1 MIQGSHS
8 LVNQFVLLW
17 VVMEPIT
24 VVTLF
29 VGLTGELTEAERR
42 RVSLIAVLVAGAVIL
57 FFIVAGQLLL
67 QALNVDL
74 IAFQIAGGII
84 LFAFSMMM
92 ILGRVDEPPPTRD
105 GSGKPNVT
113 ELAIFPLA
121 TPILAGPG
129 TLLAVILLTDR
140 TRFSATDNVETAGV
154 AALVLAI
161 IYGMLLAAY
170 PIHRFV
176 GAAGS
181 HVVTRVAGLV
191 LAAIAA
197 NVTLSALRTYFG

>member
-1 MIQGSHS
+1 VFQGPHS

-29 VGLTGELTEAERR
+29 VGLTGSLTEGERR
-42 RVSLIAVLVAGAVIL
+42 RVALLAVVVAAAVIL
-57 FFIVAGQLLL
+57 FFMAVGQLLL
-67 QALNVDL
+67 EALGVDL
-74 IAFQIAGGII
+74 VAFQIAGGII

-105 GSGKPNVT
+105 GTGKPNVT

-129 TLLAVILLTDR
+129 TLLSVVLLTDR
-140 TRFSATDNVETAGV
+140 ARFSVTEQTETAAV
-154 AALVLAI
+154 AIVVLAV
-161 IYGMLLAAY
+161 IYVMLLAAY

>member
-1 MIQGSHS
+1 LFTGSHS

-42 RVSLIAVLVAGAVIL
+42 RVALIAVLVAAAVIL
-57 FFIVAGQLLL
+57 FFLVAGQLLL
-67 QALNVDL
+67 AALNVDL
-74 IAFQIAGGII
+74 VAFQVAGGII

-92 ILGRVDEPPPTRD
+92 ILGTVDEPPPTRD

-113 ELAIFPLA
+113 ELAIFPMA

-129 TLLAVILLTDR
+129 TLLAVILLSDR
-140 TRFSATDNVETAGV
+140 TRFTIVENIETALV
-154 AALVLAI
+154 AAVVLAI
-161 IYGMLLAAY
+161 IYVMLLAAY

-176 GAAGS
+176 GNAGA

-197 NVTLSALRTYFG
+197 NVTLGALRTYFG